1 VSKFRKILCLG
12 FAILVCC
19 STAQPVNAATRLGP
33 EHLYMWAKRGDLT
46 RLHQYQRYINLQDKN
61 HNTALCIAQQHQDKN
76 AYALLLKFGAST
88 KVSCHDDDDPICAV
102 VAGEKTKIS
111 PAAWW
116 LLGTGAAAG
125 AYALLNND
133 GGHKHKKCPVGY
145 EKDLN
150 DCSKE
155 THPEGWNYYRSGEA
169 DGHVCGKCEPKTCAI
184 GYSTDYPSVDRCG
197 TTGANGWRWKQ
208 DPVTPYAGNDICG
221 NCTPKQCTEYAGGDG
236 AEDIAHCRTFPTLD
250 VAIDTN
256 VVGYAGDTACYKC
269 TYTCKDEYYS
279 SEQAC
284 KEGGYKCVSTTENNV
299 TCWRQTGPAGC
310 PDPSYTQGLVN
321 CNAKAHPEGYTY
333 TSSGQSGGEI
343 CGKCIPKTCVNP
355 YTTSAQSVDG
365 CGTTGA
371 NGYSWT
377 QDSGTPY
384 AGDLKCSQCTP
395 YQCSRYD
402 SGKGVANVDQCTVYE
417 HLVAAIDTNVIGYAG
432 ETPCYKCT
440 YTCRDDYYATE
451 ASCKDGGY
459 TCSSATENNITCWWH
474 TGSEECPSTYP
485 EKGSCPAVKTGYTLV
500 SSSSTKVGENT
511 CYKCNYACDTA
522 NGWEQ
527 RTSCWV
533 GKTCISQDLPY
544 GVGTCYKPTGCST
557 DYPYTTKAACEE
569 GGYICTESYAGSG
582 CWKRGDPSA
591 CPDPT
596 YTPGLVN
603 CNAKSHPEGYTYTSS
618 GQSGGQVCGKCTPK
632 TCVSPYTTSAQSV
645 DQCGTKGANGYAWS
659 QDTMTPYAGD
669 LKCSQCTP
677 YQCSRYDSGKGVANV
692 DQCTTYSTLDVAI
705 DTNVIGYAGETPCY
719 KCTYTCKDEYYT
731 KESECKE
738 GGYTCTSSTENNI
751 TCWRHT
757 GSEECPSTYP
767 EKNSCPASETG
778 YTLTSSSSIVVGGNL
793 CYKCNYA
800 CDTANGWE
808 KRTSCWVGKTC
819 QTKALP
825 YGEGTCYKPTGCST
839 DYPYT
844 TKAACEQGGYTCTES
859 YAGSGCWKRDGASSC
874 PDPTYTPGLENCN
887 GKAHPEGYTYTSSG
901 SSGGQVCGKCNPKT
915 CTGGYTTS
923 AQSVDQCGTKGANG
937 YTWSQDTSTPYAGD
951 LKCSK
956 CTPYQCSRYDSG
968 KGVSEVSQCDTYS
981 TLDVAIDT
989 NVIGYAG
996 ETPCYRCTY
1005 TCKDE
1010 YYSKESECTAGGY
1023 TCTSSTQN
1031 NVQCWWHTGSGECP
1045 TEYPEKNSCPAVKTG
1060 YTLTSS
1066 SSTTVGD
1073 NTCYKCNYA
1082 CDTANGWELRTA
1094 CWAGKTCATQNLPYG
1109 GTCYKPTGCSTDY
1122 PYTSKEACETGGYTC
1137 TESYSGSGCW
1147 KRGDPS
1153 ACPDPTFTPGLAN
1166 CNAKAHPEGYT
1177 YTSSG
1182 SSGGQVCGKC
1192 NPKTCTGGYT
1202 TSAQSVDQCGTKGAN
1217 GYTWSQDT
1225 STPYAGD
1232 LKCSKCTPYQC
1243 NHYDSG
1249 KGVANV
1255 DQCITYSTLDVAI
1268 DTNVIGYAGET
1279 PCYKCTYTCKDE
1291 YYSEKSKC
1299 TEGGYTCT
1307 SATEN
1312 NLTCWWHT
1320 GSENCPSTYPEKNSC
1335 PAAKTGYTLTS
1346 SSSTTVGDNTCY
1358 KCNYACDTANGW
1370 EQRTS
1375 CWVGKTCQTQTLPY
1389 GGTCYKA
1396 TGCSTDYPYTSKA
1409 SCETGGYTCTESY
1422 SGSGCWKRS
1431 GSAECP
1437 TDYPEKSSCPAA
1449 QTGYTL
1455 TSSSST
1461 TVGDNTCYKCN
1472 YACDTANGWE
1482 QRTSCWV
1489 GKTCQT
1495 KALPY
1500 GAGTCYKPTG
1510 CSTDYPYTSKASCE
1524 TGGYTCTESYSGS
1537 GCWKRSGSGEC
1548 PSTYP
1553 EKGSC
1558 PAAQTG
1564 YTLTS
1569 SSSTTVGDNTCYKCN
1584 YACDTANGWELRTSC
1599 WTGKTCQ
1606 TKALPYSAG
1615 TCYKATGCSTD
1626 YPYTSKAACETGGY
1640 TCTESYSGS
1649 GCWARTGTQSCSA
1662 LSPDYIDTNN
1672 VSDCKTYSVIVAT
1685 DTNIAAWIGTKP
1697 CYICSYTCKDDYY
1710 DEEEYCLEDDNP
1722 KCSSV
1727 TEHGVECWYPSKGG
1741 ASLNSNMTMINTT
1754 ERNITSSGNEDVYGL
1769 KGTSNLENAVDDV
1782 TGEAGAINI
1791 THNSTGKAVGL
1802 YGEGNGTVANRS
1814 GASINI
1820 ANNTDG
1826 TAVGMH
1832 TSLGGTAINEGT
1844 ITITGNLNTGTAI
1857 GIYGEGANRIINAEN
1872 AIINVT
1878 SGNAYG
1884 IYLKDGNNSEITN
1897 AGTIYANGDNAHG
1910 IYVDE
1915 NAHNATIINT
1925 GSIYLNGTNAG
1936 DAGITLNGGT
1946 LRNMSLM
1953 SFNGAANLN
1962 DLNGLIYL
1970 EDGGVY
1976 QAESLEGDLNVGT
1989 SNVLGGNQ
1997 DTYVNEGALQADN
2010 IDNLNLASE
2019 SAMFTARATTNANGN
2034 GNDVVLERKDFAEFT
2049 PNESI
2054 ANYLEDNYRAGNMEE
2069 MYDEIK
2075 SQRSQP
2081 NVNLA
2086 IAKDLGYDIFPN
2098 FADENYL
2105 TLKSL
2110 NRNITDTV
2118 LTPTDEVNRVVAG
2131 TDYINL
2137 ETDNKGFLSGYDL
2150 DATSM
2155 YTFGDKRL
2163 DNQNRLGLGL
2173 SITRL
2178 TSDYDRGGDRKLT
2191 IFNLFVPYMHKFTD
2205 NLRLASIL
2213 SAGYGNGEYDRE
2225 NNHES
2230 DITDIFYGW
2239 TNELRYTMDLNGF
2252 AELEPAL
2259 MLNALGYTEDGFD
2272 EGHGAGAI
2280 ESKKTHNMSVE
2291 GGVGLFLKKKVS
2303 LEKYGRLGFK
2313 IGGAYYREMADPY
2326 DDIEARNRGAH
2337 GWYKINDYA
2346 NIYDRDRA
2354 LLEAAVD
2361 YEYKNIGLYA
2371 KYNQLIQRNDP
2382 KLIDLGLKV
2391 NF

>member
-1 VSKFRKILCLG
+1 MKKIKFICLILATLLCTV
-12 FAILVCC
+12 AAPH
-19 STAQPVNAATRLGP
+19 SAQAATKLTP
-33 EHLYMWAKRGDLT
+33 THLYSWAKNGNLN
-46 RLHQYQRYINLQDKN
+46 RLRQFQRYINLKDQN
-61 HNTALCIAQQHQDKN
+61 QNTALCIAQQHQDSK
-76 AYALLLKFGAST
+76 AYTLLLKFGAST
-88 KVSCHDDDDPICAV
+88 KVSCHNNNDPICAV
-102 VAGEKTKIS
+102 IAGEKTKVS

-116 LLGTGAAAG
+116 LLGAGAAAG

-133 GGHKHKKCPVGY
+133 GGHKHKKCPAGY
-145 EKDLN
+145 EKGLK
-150 DCSKE
+150 DCSGKA
-155 THPEGWNYYRSGEA
+155 HPEDWIYERGGEE
-169 DGHVCGKCEPKTCAI
+169 GGVVCGRCVPKQCPA
-184 GYSTDYPSVDRCG
+184 GYDTKYQSVSDCG
-197 TTGANGWRWKQ
+197 TTGANGWQ
-208 DPVTPYAGNDICG
+208 YTYSG
-221 NCTPKQCTEYAGGDG
+221 T
-236 AEDIAHCRTFPTLD
+236 
-250 VAIDTN
+250 
-256 VVGYAGDTACYKC
+256 AGDL
-269 TYTCKDEYYS
+269 
-279 SEQAC
+279 
-284 KEGGYKCVSTTENNV
+284 
-299 TCWRQTGPAGC
+299 R
-310 PDPSYTQGLVN
+310 
-321 CNAKAHPEGYTY
+321 
-333 TSSGQSGGEI
+333 
-343 CGKCIPKTCVNP
+343 CGKC
-355 YTTSAQSVDG
+355 D
-365 CGTTGA
+365 
-371 NGYSWT
+371 
-377 QDSGTPY
+377 
-384 AGDLKCSQCTP
+384 P

-402 SGKGVANVDQCTVYE
+402 DGKGVANVDQC
-417 HLVAAIDTNVIGYAG
+417 I
-432 ETPCYKCT
+432 
-440 YTCRDDYYATE
+440 
-451 ASCKDGGY
+451 
-459 TCSSATENNITCWWH
+459 
-474 TGSEECPSTYP
+474 
-485 EKGSCPAVKTGYTLV
+485 
-500 SSSSTKVGENT
+500 
-511 CYKCNYACDTA
+511 
-522 NGWEQ
+522 
-527 RTSCWV
+527 
-533 GKTCISQDLPY
+533 
-544 GVGTCYKPTGCST
+544 
-557 DYPYTTKAACEE
+557 
-569 GGYICTESYAGSG
+569 
-582 CWKRGDPSA
+582 
-591 CPDPT
+591 
-596 YTPGLVN
+596 
-603 CNAKSHPEGYTYTSS
+603 
-618 GQSGGQVCGKCTPK
+618 
-632 TCVSPYTTSAQSV
+632 
-645 DQCGTKGANGYAWS
+645 
-659 QDTMTPYAGD
+659 
-669 LKCSQCTP
+669 
-677 YQCSRYDSGKGVANV
+677 
-692 DQCTTYSTLDVAI
+692 TYSALDVAI
-705 DTNVIGYAGETPCY
+705 DTNVIGYAGDDPCY
-719 KCTYTCKDEYYT
+719 KCTYTCKDDYYT
-731 KESECKE
+731 SEQTCLDDNV
-738 GGYTCTSSTENNI
+738 GYTCSSVTQNNI
-751 TCWRHT
+751 TCWK
-757 GSEECPSTYP
+757 PSTPATCP
-767 EKNSCPASETG
+767 EGYDTQFQSVSDCGTTG
-778 YTLTSSSSIVVGGNL
+778 
-793 CYKCNYA
+793 
-800 CDTANGWE
+800 ANGW
-808 KRTSCWVGKTC
+808 
-819 QTKALP
+819 Q
-825 YGEGTCYKPTGCST
+825 
-839 DYPYT
+839 
-844 TKAACEQGGYTCTES
+844 
-859 YAGSGCWKRDGASSC
+859 
-874 PDPTYTPGLENCN
+874 
-887 GKAHPEGYTYTSSG
+887 YTYSG
-901 SSGGQVCGKCNPKT
+901 TSGGLRCGKCT
-915 CTGGYTTS
+915 AY
-923 AQSVDQCGTKGANG
+923 QS
-937 YTWSQDTSTPYAGD
+937 
-951 LKCSK
+951 
-956 CTPYQCSRYDSG
+956 SR
-968 KGVSEVSQCDTYS
+968 
-981 TLDVAIDT
+981 
-989 NVIGYAG
+989 
-996 ETPCYRCTY
+996 
-1005 TCKDE
+1005 
-1010 YYSKESECTAGGY
+1010 
-1023 TCTSSTQN
+1023 
-1031 NVQCWWHTGSGECP
+1031 
-1045 TEYPEKNSCPAVKTG
+1045 
-1060 YTLTSS
+1060 
-1066 SSTTVGD
+1066 
-1073 NTCYKCNYA
+1073 
-1082 CDTANGWELRTA
+1082 
-1094 CWAGKTCATQNLPYG
+1094 
-1109 GTCYKPTGCSTDY
+1109 
-1122 PYTSKEACETGGYTC
+1122 
-1137 TESYSGSGCW
+1137 
-1147 KRGDPS
+1147 
-1153 ACPDPTFTPGLAN
+1153 
-1166 CNAKAHPEGYT
+1166 
-1177 YTSSG
+1177 
-1182 SSGGQVCGKC
+1182 
-1192 NPKTCTGGYT
+1192 
-1202 TSAQSVDQCGTKGAN
+1202 
-1217 GYTWSQDT
+1217 
-1225 STPYAGD
+1225 
-1232 LKCSKCTPYQC
+1232 
-1243 NHYDSG
+1243 YDSG

-1268 DTNVIGYAGET
+1268 DTNVIGYAGNDPCYKCTYTCKDEYYT
-1279 PCYKCTYTCKDE
+1279 SEQSCLIDNPGYTCSSTTENNVTCWAPGTPSACPDPSYTPGLVNCNDKAHPEGYTYTSSGSSGGQVCGKCTPKVCTGGYTTSAQSVDQCGTTGANGYSWSQDTTTPYAGDLMCSKCTPYQCSRYDSGKGVANVDQCTVYSTLDVAIDTNVIGYAGEEPCYKCTYTCKDEYYTSEQSCLTDNPGYTCSSTIENNVTCWAPGTPSACPDPSFTPGLTNCNGKAHPEGYTYTSSGTSGGQVCGKCTPKTCNSDYNTQYQSVDNCGSTGANGYAWSQDTMTPYAGDLKCGKCTPYQCSRYDGGKGVANVDQCTVYDHLVAAIDTNVIGYAGESPCYKCTYTCKDE
-1291 YYSEKSKC
+1291 YYSTEDAC
-1299 TEGGYTCT
+1299 TEGGYTCS

-1312 NLTCWWHT
+1312 NVTCWWHS
-1320 GSENCPSTYPEKNSC
+1320 GSGNCPTDYPEKGSC

-1346 SSSTTVGDNTCY
+1346 SSSTTVGSNICY

-1375 CWVGKTCQTQTLPY
+1375 CWAGKTCQTQT
-1389 GGTCYKA
+1389 
-1396 TGCSTDYPYTSKA
+1396 
-1409 SCETGGYTCTESY
+1409 
-1422 SGSGCWKRS
+1422 
-1431 GSAECP
+1431 
-1437 TDYPEKSSCPAA
+1437 
-1449 QTGYTL
+1449 
-1455 TSSSST
+1455 
-1461 TVGDNTCYKCN
+1461 
-1472 YACDTANGWE
+1472 
-1482 QRTSCWV
+1482 
-1489 GKTCQT
+1489 
-1495 KALPY
+1495 LPY

-1510 CSTDYPYTSKASCE
+1510 CSTDYPHTSQAACE
-1524 TGGYTCTESYSGS
+1524 EGGYTCTESYSGS
-1537 GCWKRSGSGEC
+1537 GCWKRGDASGCAPGYDTAYQSVDNCGTKGANGYTYTSSGTSGGLKCGKCTPKKCTDYAGGDGAADVNLCQTYSTLDVAVDTNVVGWSGEN
-1548 PSTYP
+1548 P
-1553 EKGSC
+1553 
-1558 PAAQTG
+1558 
-1564 YTLTS
+1564 
-1569 SSSTTVGDNTCYKCN
+1569 CYKC
-1584 YACDTANGWELRTSC
+1584 
-1599 WTGKTCQ
+1599 
-1606 TKALPYSAG
+1606 
-1615 TCYKATGCSTD
+1615 
-1626 YPYTSKAACETGGY
+1626 
-1640 TCTESYSGS
+1640 SYS
-1649 GCWARTGTQSCSA
+1649 CKEEYYETEDACLDDYDSCSSIT
-1662 LSPDYIDTNN
+1662 LHNHP
-1672 VSDCKTYSVIVAT
+1672 
-1685 DTNIAAWIGTKP
+1685 
-1697 CYICSYTCKDDYY
+1697 
-1710 DEEEYCLEDDNP
+1710 
-1722 KCSSV
+1722 
-1727 TEHGVECWYPSKGG
+1727 CWYGTG
-1741 ASLNSNMTMINTT
+1741 SLSTTSNMTMINTT

-1782 TGEAGAINI
+1782 TGEAGVINI

-2213 SAGYGNGEYDRE
+2213 SAGYGYGEYDRD
-2225 NNHES
+2225 NNRES

-2272 EGHGAGAI
+2272 EGHGVGAI